1 MRAVWGRACV
11 NAPRPRR
18 VPVPVAQQ
26 VADQEEDEDGGGV
39 VHQRTAHR
47 PQEGV
52 DVAALVVRSH
62 VLLAAVALPQLT
74 RVGERRGDHEEP
86 DDDHDHQQ
94 HAEGEQLVAEGE
106 RRLLRGDLA
115 IVHREQPLDPLD
127 IGQARGQRIAQ
138 NCAELRQNCTWT

>member
-1 MRAVWGRACV
+1 
-11 NAPRPRR
+11 
-18 VPVPVAQQ
+18 VAQQ
-26 VADQEEDEDGGGV
+26 VADQEEDEDRCGV
-39 VHQRTAHR
+39 VHQSPAHR

-62 VLLAAVALPQLT
+62 VLLAAVALPQLR
-74 RVGERRGDHEEP
+74 RVGERRGDDEEP

>member
-1 MRAVWGRACV
+1 MRAVGLCV
-11 NAPRPRR
+11 CEAPRPRR

-26 VADQEEDEDGGGV
+26 VADQEEDEDRCGV

-52 DVAALVVRSH
+52 DVAALVVGSH
-62 VLLAAVALPQLT
+62 VLLAAVALPQLA
-74 RVGERRGDHEEP
+74 RVGERRGDDEEP
-86 DDDHDHQQ
+86 DDDHDDQQ

-115 IVHREQPLDPLD
+115 IVHREQPLDPLW
-127 IGQARGQRIAQ
+127 IGQARRQRIAQ
-138 NCAELRQNCTWT
+138 NCAELRHSCTWT